1 MLCRERAVVNLLE
14 LRRARG
20 RSRRVYILR
29 VNRMVQGG
37 VVSERTNRREF
48 IRLGTMGAAW
58 IAQPPPVRASG
69 SSQGARPSLIR
80 DALETPVLRRDLWPE
95 PVKIASIAV
104 LTRAGQ
110 FLVHV
115 RSQHGASG
123 IAAGHP
129 DVLET
134 TWPILTRRI
143 APFFI
148 GKDARDLEALLDGV
162 YVASSNY
169 KWQGL
174 PFWVP
179 LASLEFAILDLLG
192 QTSGKPLGELFG
204 GVIRRDVAVYRAS
217 GNRGNTPEAE
227 IAYLEGLVNDTGAK
241 AIKFRLGARMRY
253 DDASTRRDLALIP
266 LTRKTFGDGMTIYA
280 DANGSY
286 DVPTALK
293 IGRLMQEHGLAFL
306 EEPVPF
312 DYYDETKEVADQ
324 LPLPVAGGEQESSL
338 RRFRWMIEHRG
349 VDVVQPD
356 LFYFG
361 GFVRS
366 IRVARMAAA
375 AGIPCTP
382 HMSDGGLGYLYVA
395 HYASCVPNAG
405 PFQEY
410 KGRDQSLPVSSET
423 SPLTSVKG
431 MLRVP
436 TGPGLGVTIDPAFVK
451 AAVALS

>member
-1 MLCRERAVVNLLE
+1 MKEEAPKDTVRTPMTRRNVMRLGACAAGLAVTPRVARAAPRDVSGVRLE
-14 LRRARG
+14 PDTTIQIEQALAKPLLRRELWPQPVTIASVDVLKGGDNFLVRA
-20 RSRRVYILR
+20 RSRD
-29 VNRMVQGG
+29 
-37 VVSERTNRREF
+37 
-48 IRLGTMGAAW
+48 GAT
-58 IAQPPPVRASG
+58 G
-69 SSQGARPSLIR
+69 L
-80 DALETPVLRRDLWPE
+80 
-95 PVKIASIAV
+95 AV
-104 LTRAGQ
+104 
-110 FLVHV
+110 
-115 RSQHGASG
+115 
-123 IAAGHP
+123 GHP

-143 APFFI
+143 APFFV
-148 GKDARDLEALLDGV
+148 GKDARDLESLIDGV
-162 YVASSNY
+162 YLSSSNY

-179 LASLEFAILDLLG
+179 VASLEFAILDLLG
-192 QTSGKPLGELFG
+192 HVAGKPLGELFG
-204 GVIRRDVAVYRAS
+204 PIVRRDVAVYRAS
-217 GNRGNTPEAE
+217 GNRGNSPAEE
-227 IAYLEGLVNDTGAK
+227 IAYLQRLVAATGAK

-266 LTRKTFGDGMTIYA
+266 LTRQTFGQGMTIYA

-286 DVPTALK
+286 DIPQALR
-293 IGRLMQEHGLAFL
+293 IGRVMQEHRLAFL

-312 DYYDETKEVADQ
+312 DYYDETKAIADQ

-338 RRFRWMIEHRG
+338 RRFRWMIEHKC

-395 HYASCVPNAG
+395 HFASCVPNAG

-410 KGRDQSLPVSSET
+410 KGRDTTLPVSSGT
-423 SPLTSVKG
+423 STLECVEG
-431 MLRVP
+431 MLKVP
-436 TGPGLGVTIDPAFVK
+436 AGPGLGVTIDPALVTK
-451 AAVALS
+451 AARLS